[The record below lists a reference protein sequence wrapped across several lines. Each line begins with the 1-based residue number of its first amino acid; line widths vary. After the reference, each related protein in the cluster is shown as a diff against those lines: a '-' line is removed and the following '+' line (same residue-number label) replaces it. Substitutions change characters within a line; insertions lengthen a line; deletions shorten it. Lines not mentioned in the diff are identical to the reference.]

1 MWYNRTQITNVERGN
16 FQMENNIFNNTHV
29 LAWLQYFSDNTEVDL
44 EHVKI
49 LDITKKNKNLIPAV
63 EAHRSVLVFTEAGHP
78 DIFYRMFNA
87 GLGEC
92 TVIYNE
98 GSEPKGE
105 IKRSRVADMIDRG
118 INASAG
124 MLILNSNARTT
135 IKFGIDNRELAYGSV
150 KYVGSEIRTII
161 LSKMQIN
168 DGKNVCVIS
177 GESIA
182 VEAAIIDGEGTVIA
196 VEYNARDR
204 ATLEDNVSQFGLNN
218 VTIIDHVDDETMKGL
233 PVPDVTM
240 LVASASMEQEM
251 KCLLK
256 LNPNM
261 EFVIYTLDFV
271 VAASMPKLCKAIG
284 IRDPEIMQV
293 TVSKLTSKNTYS
305 TQPAPWIISGK
316 AGE

>member
-1 MWYNRTQITNVERGN
+1 
-16 FQMENNIFNNTHV
+16 MEGHIFNNTHV

-49 LDITKKNKNLIPAV
+49 LDITRKNKNLIPAV

-78 DIFYRMFNA
+78 DIFYRMYNA
-87 GLGEC
+87 GMGEC

-98 GSEPKGE
+98 GSEPAGP
-105 IKRSRVADMIDRG
+105 IKQSRVADMIDRG

-124 MLILNSNARTT
+124 MLILNPNARST
-135 IKFGIDNRELAYGSV
+135 IKFGMDNSVFASGSV
-150 KYVGSEIRTII
+150 RYVGSEIRAVI

-168 DGKNVCVIS
+168 EGKNICVIS

-182 VEAAIIDGEGTVIA
+182 VEAAILDGEGTVIA
-196 VEYNARDR
+196 VEYNAGDR
-204 ATLEDNVSQFGLNN
+204 STLEDNVGQFGLNN
-218 VTIIDHVDDETMKGL
+218 VTIIDHVDEETMARL

-251 KCLLK
+251 RCLLK
-256 LNPNM
+256 INPDM

-271 VAASMPKLCKAIG
+271 VAGTMPALCRELG
-284 IRDPEIMQV
+284 IRDPEIVQIS
-293 TVSKLTSKNTYS
+293 VSKLTSKNTYN
-305 TQPAPWIISGK
+305 TQPAPWLITCN